1 MNGAAE
7 HHPVMRAAVVE
18 ALNVRQDGTYIDA
31 TFGRGGHSAAIL
43 ERLGP
48 AGRLLALDRDPE
60 AIAAAR
66 EMSAAEP
73 RLGVIDGRLSDLRA
87 EIEDRGLAGGIDGMI
102 FDLGLS
108 SPQLE
113 DKNRG
118 FSFRGDGPLD
128 MRMDPRSGISAAEWL
143 NSAAEDE
150 IAEAIFRYGE
160 ERHSRRIAAA
170 IVRERRGTPIAGTA
184 RLAEIIAAAAPGNK
198 RPPDRKRRRKHPAT
212 RTFQG
217 IRIRINGELDEL
229 RRGLEGALAALRV
242 GGRLAVISFHSLEDR
257 IVKRFM
263 AGAGDELP
271 RDLPVTA
278 AQVQSSRAPL
288 KRLGRPRRATA
299 AEVARNPR
307 ARSAVLRVAEKIP

>member
-7 HHPVMRAAVVE
+7 HHPVMKAAVVE
-18 ALNVRQDGTYIDA
+18 ALNVRQDGTYLDA

-43 ERLGP
+43 DRLGS

-60 AIAAAR
+60 AVAAAR
-66 EMSAAEP
+66 EMSAAES
-73 RLGVIDGRLSDLRA
+73 RLGVIDGRFSDLRA
-87 EIEDRGLAGGIDGMI
+87 AIEDRGLAGGIDGMI

-113 DKNRG
+113 DRSRG

-143 NSAAEDE
+143 NSAAEGE
-150 IAEAIFRYGE
+150 IAEVIFRYGE
-160 ERHSRRIAAA
+160 ERHSRRIAAG
-170 IVRERRGTPIAGTA
+170 IVRERRGTPITGTA
-184 RLAEIIAAAAPGNK
+184 RLAEIIAAAAPGHK
-198 RPPDRKRRRKHPAT
+198 RAPDRRRRRKHPAT

-278 AQVQSSRAPL
+278 EQVQSGGAPL
-288 KRLGRPRRATA
+288 RPLGGPRRATA

-307 ARSAVLRVAEKIP
+307 ARSAVLRVAEKTP

>member
-1 MNGAAE
+1 MNGTAE

-170 IVRERRGTPIAGTA
+170 IVRERRGTPITGTA
-184 RLAEIIAAAAPGNK
+184 RLAEIIAAAAPA
-198 RPPDRKRRRKHPAT
+198 RQRARERQQHRKHPAT

-307 ARSAVLRVAEKIP
+307 ARSAVLRVAEKTP

>member
-1 MNGAAE
+1 MNGAAK

-18 ALNVRQDGTYIDA
+18 ALNLRQDGTYLDA

-73 RLGVIDGRLSDLRA
+73 RLSVIDSRFGDLRA

-113 DKNRG
+113 DKTRG

-143 NSAAEDE
+143 NRAGEGE
-150 IAEAIFRYGE
+150 IADAIFQYGE
-160 ERHSRRIAAA
+160 ERHSRRIAAN
-170 IVRERRGTPIAGTA
+170 IVRERQRTPITGTA
-184 RLAEIIAAAAPGNK
+184 RLAEIIAAAAPNQKG
-198 RPPDRKRRRKHPAT
+198 RERRKHPAT

-217 IRIRINGELDEL
+217 IRIWINGELDEL

-263 AGAGDELP
+263 AGARDELP

-278 AQVQSSRAPL
+278 AQARSHTGRADAAL
-288 KRLGRPRRATA
+288 RRLGGPRRAMA

-307 ARSAVLRVAEKIP
+307 ARSAVLRVAEKIS